1 VARLC
6 PHLDW
11 LGGNEV
17 VLVDH
22 ETELSGQIH
31 EGYVLRLLLHIVSIK
46 LTDEGES
53 SFNLQLV
60 AGI

>member
-11 LGGNEV
+11 LIENEV
-17 VLVDH
+17 VLIDH
-22 ETELSGQIH
+22 ETELSGQGH
-31 EGYVLRLLLHIVSIK
+31 EGYVLRLLLDSVSIK
-46 LTDEGES
+46 FASEDKS
-53 SFNLQLV
+53 SINLQLV